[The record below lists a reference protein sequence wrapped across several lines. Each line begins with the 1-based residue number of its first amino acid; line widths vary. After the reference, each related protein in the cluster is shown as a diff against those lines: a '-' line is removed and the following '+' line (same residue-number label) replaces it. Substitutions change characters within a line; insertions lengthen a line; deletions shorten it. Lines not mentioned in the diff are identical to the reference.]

1 MRQLSKCQTAIYVI
15 GAILMATGAGCCA
28 FLWHPK
34 FFSWVF
40 LAGAILFVAMQ
51 SQQRYDGSNM
61 SVRRLRKIMLFSS
74 ACFIIAGVLMVDTYH
89 LFLMRFMSRITYVT
103 YFYNKWVMLLL
114 VGAILQV
121 YSTHRIANELEKDIK
136 KGKSE

>member
-1 MRQLSKCQTAIYVI
+1 
-15 GAILMATGAGCCA
+15 MATGAGCCA

-74 ACFIIAGVLMVDTYH
+74 VCFIIAGVLMVDTYH